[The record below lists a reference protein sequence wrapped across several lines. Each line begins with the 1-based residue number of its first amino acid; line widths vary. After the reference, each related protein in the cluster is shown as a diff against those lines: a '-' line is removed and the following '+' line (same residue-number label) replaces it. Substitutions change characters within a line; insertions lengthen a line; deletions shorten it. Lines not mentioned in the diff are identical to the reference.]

1 MAGTAQDRLHP
12 GSIETR
18 QGWIIV
24 AASLAY
30 IMVAF
35 GPSYLLV
42 VSLKPIAAGFGWPR
56 WVPSL
61 AYSLL
66 LLGTGL
72 GGIVM
77 GLWADRAGLGK
88 PALLGALVV
97 GSGVMAA
104 SFAANEWVLLLL
116 CGPVIGFLG
125 TSAAFAPL
133 LTNTTRW
140 FDRRRGIAVSVVA
153 SGQALAGAIWP
164 QIFNYG
170 IEHSGWRQTWF
181 AYGALAIC
189 VMLPLVLVLRRPP
202 PEQPKPAGLAS
213 DAPVRRS
220 AAMRQMP
227 LAFLSLA
234 IVGCC
239 VAMAMPMVHI
249 VAYCTDLGFEAARGA
264 EMLSLLL
271 ACSAVSRLG
280 FGFLSDRLGGLQ
292 TIFIGAAL
300 QAIALSLFAV
310 VDSLAG
316 LYLVSA
322 LFGLVFGGIVPAY
335 ALATREM
342 HPDGEV
348 GWRMGV
354 VFFFGTV
361 GMALGGFLGGWI
373 FDLTGYYPLAFVVG
387 VSFNIVNLLSLTWL
401 IRYRSIAILPKPVA
415 A

>member
-1 MAGTAQDRLHP
+1 MAETERKPVHP
-12 GSIETR
+12 ESIETGH
-18 QGWIIV
+18 GWVIV

-42 VSLKPIAAGFGWPR
+42 VSLKPIAAEFGWPR

-66 LLGTGL
+66 LMGTGL
-72 GGIVM
+72 GGILM
-77 GLWADRAGLGK
+77 GLWADRAGLGR
-88 PALLGALVV
+88 PLLVGALVA
-97 GSGVMAA
+97 GSGVAAA
-104 SFAANEWVLLLL
+104 SYANDIWVLLFL

-153 SGQALAGAIWP
+153 SGQAVAGAAWP
-164 QIFNYG
+164 QIFNHG
-170 IEHSGWRQTWF
+170 IERIGWRETWF
-181 AYGALAIC
+181 AYGIFAVC
-189 VMLPLVLVLRRPP
+189 MMLPLVLILRRPP
-202 PEQPKPAGLAS
+202 PAPLKPSVAV
-213 DAPVRRS
+213 APAPGRR
-220 AAMRQMP
+220 AAALHQLP
-227 LAFLSLA
+227 LAVLSLA

-280 FGFLSDRLGGLQ
+280 FGYLSDRIGGLQ
-292 TIFIGAAL
+292 TILIGAAL
-300 QAIALSLFAV
+300 QALALSLFAV
-310 VDSLAG
+310 VDSLTG

-335 ALATREM
+335 ALATKEM
-342 HPDGEV
+342 YPEGEL

-387 VSFNIVNLLSLTWL
+387 VSFNIVNLICLAWL
-401 IRYRSIAILPKPVA
+401 IRHRTVAILPRLSA

>member
-1 MAGTAQDRLHP
+1 MTGTTQDRLHP
-12 GSIETR
+12 DSIETR

-66 LLGTGL
+66 LLGSGL

-104 SFAANEWVLLLL
+104 SFAQNEWVLLLL
-116 CGPVIGFLG
+116 CGPVIGFFG

-140 FDRRRGIAVSVVA
+140 FDRRRGIAVSIVA
-153 SGQALAGAIWP
+153 SGQALAGAVWP
-164 QIFNYG
+164 QLFNYG
-170 IEHSGWRQTWF
+170 IEHAGWRQTWF
-181 AYGALAIC
+181 SYGVLAIC
-189 VMLPLVLVLRRPP
+189 VMLPLVLVLRRRP
-202 PEQPKPAGLAS
+202 PEQPGPAGPATGPHS
-213 DAPVRRS
+213 RRA

-239 VAMAMPMVHI
+239 VAMAMPLVHI
-249 VAYCTDLGFEAARGA
+249 VAYCTDLGFAAARGA

-280 FGFLSDRLGGLQ
+280 FGFLSDRLGGLR

-300 QAIALSLFAV
+300 QALALSLFAI
-310 VDSLAG
+310 VDSLYG

-335 ALATREM
+335 AIATREM
-342 HPDGEV
+342 YPDGDV

-387 VSFNIVNLLSLTWL
+387 VSFNIVNLMSLAWL
-401 IRYRSIAILPKPVA
+401 IRYRSVALLPA
-415 A
+415 AA

>member
-1 MAGTAQDRLHP
+1 MTAPSAP
-12 GSIETR
+12 GQRPPSIETR
-18 QGWIIV
+18 FGWIV
-24 AASLAY
+24 VVASLAF
-30 IMVAF
+30 ICVAF

-42 VSLKPIAAGFGWPR
+42 VSLKPMSAEFGWPR

-61 AYSLL
+61 AYAFL

-88 PALLGALVV
+88 PILLGAVV
-97 GSGVMAA
+97 TGAGVMAA
-104 SFAANEWVLLLL
+104 SLSDSIWYLLFI

-125 TSAAFAPL
+125 TSTSFAPL

-153 SGQALAGAIWP
+153 SGQALAGATWP
-164 QIFNYG
+164 QLFNYG
-170 IEHSGWRQTWF
+170 VETIGWRDTWL
-181 AYGALAIC
+181 AYGLFAVTA
-189 VMLPLVLVLRRPP
+189 MLPLTLILRRRPP
-202 PEQPKPAGLAS
+202 
-213 DAPVRRS
+213 APLQAPTVAAPRIGRR
-220 AAMRQMP
+220 AAALHELP
-227 LAFLSLA
+227 LAILSLA
-234 IVGCC
+234 IIGCC

-271 ACSAVSRLG
+271 ACSAISRIG
-280 FGFLSDRLGGLQ
+280 FGWISDRIGGLQ
-292 TIFIGAAL
+292 TIFVGAGMQAL
-300 QAIALSLFAV
+300 ALALFAL

-335 ALATREM
+335 ALAAKELY
-342 HPDGEV
+342 PDGEI

-354 VFFFGTV
+354 IFFFGTV
-361 GMALGGFLGGWI
+361 GMAAGGVLGGWI
-373 FDLTGYYPLAFVVG
+373 FDLTAYYPLAFVVG
-387 VSFNIVNLLSLTWL
+387 VSFNIVNLLCLTWL
-401 IRYRSIAILPKPVA
+401 IRYRVVAILPRAEPA
-415 A
+415 